1 MAMLPQINHDALT
14 KKQRH
19 FLSVY
24 PSFIGGFP
32 SFDKKSNK
40 SVEKCK

>member
-1 MAMLPQINHDALT
+1 MAMLPQINHGVLT
-14 KKQRH
+14 KKQRL
-19 FLSVY
+19 FLSIY

-32 SFDKKSNK
+32 SFSKKSNK

>member
-1 MAMLPQINHDALT
+1 MLPQINHGVLT
-14 KKQRH
+14 KKQQS